1 MKMFHCKALKSYA
14 TIKLGVV
21 VTHTPTLS
29 VIYALLN
36 IINTK
41 LYIMQLIEGTD
52 L

>member
-14 TIKLGVV
+14 AIKLVV
-21 VTHTPTLS
+21 VATHTPTLS

-36 IINTK
+36 IIETK
-41 LYIMQLIEGTD
+41 LYMQLIEDTD